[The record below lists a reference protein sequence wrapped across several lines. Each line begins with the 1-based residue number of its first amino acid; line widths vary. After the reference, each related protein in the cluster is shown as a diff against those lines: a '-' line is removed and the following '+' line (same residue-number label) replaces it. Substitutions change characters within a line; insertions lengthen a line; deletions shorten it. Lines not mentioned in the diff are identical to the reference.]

1 MDVGSVPA
9 EGISSG
15 TSGGSTSHP
24 LSFINAEW
32 INDRMARV
40 VEHVNSLLDRLID
53 DGLLGSGYPPFETPV
68 TDEMLMKMTPAQ
80 FRTLYDSV
88 ADEQGKANLFER
100 MKGLK
105 LPPREF
111 LPQTHEPHYTPPV
124 AGVGPSP
131 VESTANIV

>member
-1 MDVGSVPA
+1 MDDGAVPA
-9 EGISSG
+9 EGISAG
-15 TSGGSTSHP
+15 TSAGSDGHP

-32 INDRMARV
+32 INQRISRV
-40 VEHVNSLLDRLID
+40 AEHVNALLDRLID

-68 TDEMLMKMTPAQ
+68 TDEMLMKMTPEQ

-88 ADEQGKANLFER
+88 ADEQGKATLFER

-111 LPQTHEPHYTPPV
+111 VPQVHAAHYTPPV
-124 AGVGPSP
+124 AGIGPSP
-131 VESTANIV
+131 VESTANAV